1 MTKERFYQIFYDYK
15 KRECTTRDLKE
26 LLEAYIYDRSGK
38 SISINSLSMIHQ
50 SEITN
55 SMLQYAFDYYHEKYS
70 E

>member
-38 SISINSLSMIHQ
+38 SISINSLSMIHDT
-50 SEITN
+50 ERTN
-55 SMLQYAFDYYHEKYS
+55 IMLTYAFDYYNEKFS
-70 E
+70 